1 MSREHMVQTRTVKV
15 ILETLTELKQRIT
28 ELEEQLAK
36 VSLDGETPETIK
48 IGKAVRVVKGKHFGC
63 VGVVE
68 HVMPIMIDLR
78 LDSRT
83 LIRKKKENVVV
94 VD

>member
-1 MSREHMVQTRTVKV
+1 MVQTRTVKA
-15 ILETLTELKQRIT
+15 ILETLTELKQRVT
-28 ELEEQLAK
+28 ELEELLAK

-48 IGKAVRVVKGKHFGC
+48 IGKAVRVVKGKHLGC
-63 VGVVE
+63 IGVVE

>member
-1 MSREHMVQTRTVKV
+1 MVPTRTVKV
-15 ILETLTELKQRIT
+15 ILETLTELKERIT

-36 VSLDGETPETIK
+36 VSLDGETIK
-48 IGKAVRVVKGKHFGC
+48 IGKAVQVIKGKHLGC

-78 LDSRT
+78 LDLQT
-83 LIRKKKENVVV
+83 LIQKKT
-94 VD
+94 